1 MLISSEAESDLYCSK
16 DTGKKKKTNK
26 NKTRFLSV
34 GITFTSVHLN
44 PKLGHDTLIMSF

>member
-16 DTGKKKKTNK
+16 DTGKKKTNK

-44 PKLGHDTLIMSF
+44 PKLGHDALIMSF